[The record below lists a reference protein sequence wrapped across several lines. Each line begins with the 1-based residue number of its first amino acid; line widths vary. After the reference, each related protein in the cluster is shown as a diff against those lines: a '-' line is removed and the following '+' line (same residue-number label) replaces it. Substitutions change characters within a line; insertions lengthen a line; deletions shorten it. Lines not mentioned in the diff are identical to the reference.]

1 MPGLEISFQ
10 NLKIQAM
17 KTPVSK
23 QAISSPRRISA
34 RTVFPQKSALESFK
48 SQPRRRS
55 VEREGGGVQSFGE
68 IRYAL
73 YRKDLRSLI
82 IG

>member
-48 SQPRRRS
+48 SQPLS
-55 VEREGGGVQSFGE
+55 REGGGGCNPSGKYGMHFIERTFGP
-68 IRYAL
+68 L
-73 YRKDLRSLI
+73 L
-82 IG
+82 